1 VRRARVAARFTQ
13 RAPLAEQVP
22 ALVEPDADRLQ
33 PPVLL
38 VAQAAVSLGSLEE
51 LVLLR
56 DELLDPFVNRLVCH
70 AQPPFGCR
78 SR

>member
-1 VRRARVAARFTQ
+1 MRRARVAARFTQ

-33 PPVLL
+33 SPVLL
-38 VAQAAVSLGSLEE
+38 LAQPAASLGSLEE

-56 DELLDPFVNRLVCH
+56 DELLDPFVNCLVGH
-70 AQPPFGCR
+70 RQSPFGCR

>member
-33 PPVLL
+33 PPMLF
-38 VAQAAVSLGSLEE
+38 VAQPAVALSSLEE
-51 LVLLR
+51 LVLLS
-56 DELLDPFVNRLVCH
+56 DELLDPFVNCLVGH
-70 AQPPFGCR
+70 RQSPFGCR

>member
-1 VRRARVAARFTQ
+1 MRRARVAARFTQ

-22 ALVEPDADRLQ
+22 ALVERDLQ
-33 PPVLL
+33 LLEAPPVV
-38 VAQAAVSLGSLEE
+38 VARVARPLPLPE

-56 DELLDPFVNRLVCH
+56 DELLDPFVNCLVGH
-70 AQPPFGCR
+70 RQSPFGCR